1 MMASINDDTPASTS
15 VASSSPSHNFEDILV
30 NAFPAYGSTF
40 ASTSAAPPQPTR
52 SGRVPHPPPEEELAS
67 MLAMDNYFEFPSED
81 ETDDEDF
88 VLPPAEEDD
97 DLEEFLLQF
106 GQDLPPLPPP
116 SPQGKRK
123 AETTPPP
130 PSRRSKKDDKKD
142 EPAPKAKRAKVPPLS
157 PGTKA
162 AIRRQRNADSSKAH
176 RERQKEKEQEL
187 KIQVEELMAE
197 NAELKKKLAEAEG
210 RQFSL
215 EDVGKLMAVVMKG
228 SSQ

>member
-1 MMASINDDTPASTS
+1 MMASGNDDTPASTS
-15 VASSSPSHNFEDILV
+15 VASSSPSHNFQDILV

-40 ASTSAAPPQPTR
+40 ASTSAAPQPTR

-88 VLPPAEEDD
+88 VLPPAEEED
-97 DLEEFLLQF
+97 DLEDFLLQF
-106 GQDLPPLPPP
+106 GQELPPLPPEP
-116 SPQGKRK
+116 PTSPKGKRK
-123 AETTPPP
+123 ADTTPPP
-130 PSRRSKKDDKKD
+130 PSRRSKKD
-142 EPAPKAKRAKVPPLS
+142 EPAAKRAKVPPLS
-157 PGTKA
+157 PGSKA
-162 AIRRQRNADSSKAH
+162 AIRRQRNADQSKAH

-187 KIQVEELMAE
+187 KIRVEELTRE
-197 NAELKKKLAEAEG
+197 NEELKQKLAEAQG

-228 SSQ
+228 SSGSSS